1 MISQK
6 YHRVA
11 DFIMR
16 RRLHILLL
24 LGWLL
29 SIPLSCMFGSISY
42 SPYQVIQGLA
52 NAIGLGFDTEA
63 NESLHLIIGEIRF
76 SRTLLALLT
85 GGGLALAGVSM
96 QGALRN
102 PLADPFLLGVSSG
115 AALGAALVLTLGSGS
130 LPVLGTAPG
139 AMIGAFAAL
148 AISLLLGRTQ
158 DGLRIER
165 ERLILAGVSVSTM
178 FGAGV
183 SLLKALDEESVSG
196 IVFWILGSF
205 QGRGWIEI
213 PLVLIPSLLGILL
226 LVPCWRALDVLTLG
240 EEDAAHLGVNV
251 SRLRLLSLAG
261 AGLLTAGC
269 VSVSGIIGFVG
280 LVAPH
285 ILRRLSSRWHGSL
298 MVTAWLTG
306 GIFLLWADVV
316 ARSVL
321 PDGLELPVGVI
332 TSLIGGPFFAFILV
346 SGRDTKK

>member
-1 MISQK
+1 
-6 YHRVA
+6 
-11 DFIMR
+11 
-16 RRLHILLL
+16 
-24 LGWLL
+24 
-29 SIPLSCMFGSISY
+29 
-42 SPYQVIQGLA
+42 
-52 NAIGLGFDTEA
+52 
-63 NESLHLIIGEIRF
+63 
-76 SRTLLALLT
+76 
-85 GGGLALAGVSM
+85 M

-205 QGRGWIEI
+205 QGRGWIDI

-226 LVPCWRALDVLTLG
+226 LVPCWRCIGCSYPGRRGRCSPRRQRVKTTFAFPGWCGSAHGRLRICFWNHRFCRTCRSAHFKASFQSMAWFAHGYSMAYRRYFSTLG
-240 EEDAAHLGVNV
+240 
-251 SRLRLLSLAG
+251 R
-261 AGLLTAGC
+261 C
-269 VSVSGIIGFVG
+269 
-280 LVAPH
+280 
-285 ILRRLSSRWHGSL
+285 RR
-298 MVTAWLTG
+298 
-306 GIFLLWADVV
+306 
-316 ARSVL
+316 
-321 PDGLELPVGVI
+321 P
-332 TSLIGGPFFAFILV
+332 
-346 SGRDTKK
+346 